1 MCAVM
6 VRVLISRMAAAAVR
20 VAASMVIAARS
31 SSQAAG
37 ENYKVLLMRRNS
49 RGSFASAWVFPGG
62 VIEESDSDVSL
73 AGDAPVDA
81 STRLRIGGSLC

>member
-1 MCAVM
+1 MYVYSYLGM
-6 VRVLISRMAAAAVR
+6 AAAVR

-62 VIEESDSDVSL
+62 VIEESDSDASL